1 MSFPQMPPVNVIRQ
15 LKMFE
20 DYIPH
25 RARFWSIVM
34 FAIFYQFVGGVY
46 IASLAQMV
54 GELSWLSEDV
64 NMAMYCALIGLNMIF
79 PMLFRWKFGLYTRQL
94 FFIAS
99 AMVIVC
105 SIAATYVTIPEVMW
119 VICLIAGYFK
129 MLGMFGCM
137 STIQL
142 CLTPTRN
149 FAVFL
154 PVIYVLVSGSVQL
167 SGFMAAYVTYYFNWR
182 MMNIVIVVM
191 MLIIEAITYFCMK
204 HDHRSGPPIPL
215 KGIDWVG
222 QVLWIV
228 LCMVGAWIFTFGE
241 HYDWWDSIE
250 IWRATW
256 IFIALLI
263 IVLAYSAYK
272 KEAAYIDLKAF
283 AYPQTWT
290 VILILL
296 GFAIMSGSIHV
307 LQPIYLTSILNY
319 DILNEVTLNI
329 PEFFGIIMGA
339 ILGYFVLI
347 RWRYGVKH
355 YMFLTF
361 FMATYYVLSMYFICD
376 TATDKETMYLAVF
389 AFGMAEVMADT
400 IATYYL
406 SQTIPFKHFFMNLTI
421 IGFVRCGV
429 GTAAGA
435 AIVQRLFHW
444 SCSKNMMVASESLSL
459 NNVSDT
465 VMTYFSQQGMLM
477 ALKES
482 YGWLIFVGV
491 IMLTFILL
499 SNYRTTIMHFV
510 PRMVAV
516 SRWMTHAGTKDPTT

>member
-1 MSFPQMPPVNVIRQ
+1 MGFPKMPPVNYIRQ
-15 LKMFE
+15 LKMFD
-20 DYIPH
+20 DYVPH
-25 RARFWSIVM
+25 RFRFWSIVM
-34 FAIFYQFVGGVY
+34 FALFYQFVGGVY
-46 IASLAQMV
+46 MASMAQMV

-64 NMAMYCALIGLNMIF
+64 SMGTYCALIGLNMIF

-99 AMVIVC
+99 SMCILC
-105 SIAATYVTIPEVMW
+105 SIAAMYVTIPEVMW
-119 VICLIAGYFK
+119 LVCLVAGYFK

-142 CLTPTRN
+142 NLTPTRS

-167 SGFMAAYVTYYFNWR
+167 SGYVAAYVTYFFNWR
-182 MMNIVIVVM
+182 MMNLVIITM
-191 MLIIEAITYFCMK
+191 MLIIETITYFFMK

-222 QVLWIV
+222 QILWIA
-228 LCMVGAWIFTFGE
+228 LCVVCAWIFTFGE
-241 HYDWWDSIE
+241 HYDWWNSVE

-256 IFIALLI
+256 LAIALLVA
-263 IVLAYSAYK
+263 VLVHSYYK

-283 AYPQTWT
+283 TYPQTYT
-290 VILILL
+290 AICVLF
-296 GFAIMSGSIHV
+296 GFAVMSGSIHV
-307 LQPIYLTSILNY
+307 LQPTYLGQILHY
-319 DILNEVTLNI
+319 DMLNQVSFNI
-329 PEFFGIIMGA
+329 PELFGIFMGA
-339 ILGYFVLI
+339 ILGYFVLV
-347 RWRYGVKH
+347 RWHYGVKH

-361 FMATYYVLSMYFICD
+361 FMVTYYVLSMYYICD

-389 AFGMAEVMADT
+389 AFGMGEVMVDT

-429 GTAAGA
+429 GTAAGG

-444 SCSKNMMVASESLSL
+444 SCSKNMMIAAENFRL
-459 NNVSDT
+459 NNLGNWT
-465 VMTYFSQQGMLM
+465 MEYFNQQGLLM
-477 ALKES
+477 VLKEC

-491 IMLTFILL
+491 IMLIFILL
-499 SNYRTTIMHFV
+499 SNYKTTMMRFV

-516 SRWMTHAGTKDPTT
+516 GRWMTRSGVKDPTI